1 MTESVAMRNE
11 KNLMIIAGEVSGD
24 LHGSSLIKELKIL
37 DPDIN
42 IYGIGGDKMVSA
54 GMDANFHIKDMA
66 FLGFVEV
73 IRHIPHIRRVQ
84 KKLIEI
90 IKEKNIKA
98 VVLIDYPGFNL
109 NFAKKVKKL
118 NIKIIYY
125 ISPQVWAW
133 GKGRIQKIKKFVD
146 KMIVVFPFE
155 EKLFKDENINVEF
168 VGHPLLDILKTY
180 QFLTKEELYKKFDLD
195 NKKEILLLLPG
206 SRRHEVEKIFP
217 EMIKAAEKLSKEFKF
232 NIVVSAAPNID
243 REFFKNIAEQTSYKI
258 VSGYNY
264 DLMKHAKFGIIKSG
278 TSTLEAAVF
287 ELPMIIVY
295 KTSPLTYLIGKSLL
309 KLDNIGMA
317 NIIAGEKVA
326 PELIQN
332 DLSTDKIFDESEM
345 ILKNENYYTETKNK
359 LSKTKEKLGTEG
371 ASKRAAKSIY
381 ELAYR

>member
-180 QFLTKEELYKKFDLD
+180 QFLTKEELYKKFNLD

>member
-133 GKGRIQKIKKFVD
+133 GKGRIQKIKKFID

-258 VSGYNY
+258 VSSYNY

-295 KTSPLTYLIGKSLL
+295 KTSSLTYLIGKSLL

-345 ILKNENYYTETKNK
+345 ILKNENYYTEIKNK